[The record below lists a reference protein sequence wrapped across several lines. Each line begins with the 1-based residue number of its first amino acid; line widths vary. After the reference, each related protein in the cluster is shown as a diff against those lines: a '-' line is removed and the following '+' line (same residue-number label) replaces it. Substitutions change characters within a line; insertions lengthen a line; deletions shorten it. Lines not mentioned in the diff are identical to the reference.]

1 MTDYKNGYG
10 AVLRRRREEMGL
22 SLDDVAA
29 STRVRK
35 TYLNALEEENLKGLP
50 GAAYAVGFLRIYARQ
65 LNLAADPLLAALAGS
80 APLVTAEDGAPT
92 LLQEPGR
99 AAGRSRGKGRGIIR
113 FLILLVIIAGAAGGY
128 LYFSQKSTPPAKPL
142 TPAAEAPKEVPSPQP
157 SPPAQPVVQV
167 TPTAPAAVPAE
178 GQPAIVPV
186 DLPVLPAEGAVVRM
200 TPLAAGVGKIS
211 LDGQEVREYQL
222 QPGQALNWKVTGSL
236 AVELSAPGLV
246 KVQMEQQELAVAEH
260 QAFILKK
267 APLEKRP

>member
-35 TYLNALEEENLKGLP
+35 TYLHALEEENLKGLP
-50 GAAYAVGFLRIYARQ
+50 GAAYAIGFLRIYARQ

-80 APLVTAEDGAPT
+80 ASISSDEELTPPLIKDSGRGA
-92 LLQEPGR
+92 R
-99 AAGRSRGKGRGIIR
+99 KSRGKGRSLLGS
-113 FLILLVIIAGAAGGY
+113 LLLMLLVAGGAGGY
-128 LYFSQKSTPPAKPL
+128 LYFSQKTTPPPRPL
-142 TPAAEAPKEVPSPQP
+142 TPAVEAPKAVPSPPQP
-157 SPPAQPVVQV
+157 PPAQPAVPAVQ
-167 TPTAPAAVPAE
+167 ASAPAE
-178 GQPAIVPV
+178 GQAAVVPV
-186 DLPVLPAEGAVVRM
+186 DLPVLPEAGAVVRM

-222 QPGQALNWKVTGSL
+222 QPGQTLNWKVTASL

-246 KVQMEQQELAVAEH
+246 KVQMEQQELAVAEY

-267 APLEKRP
+267 TPLDKRP